1 MPADLSTMATLL
13 KEDYGVGLKNQLAD
27 ETPVLDLFEREDNAT
42 WEGRE
47 HVETVHVN
55 RNRGVYAS
63 AEGGAAPTAGN
74 QQIENFRIPIRYLH
88 GGIRITTQLIKASR
102 SNKGSFA
109 RGMQLEMDRLLDDLR
124 VQRLFYIW
132 HDGRGVRALLNG
144 DPGTTTTYTLDSPG
158 GVAGPDHGNRFLNV
172 GDQIAVVDPA
182 TGTLRAGGTRRVT
195 AIASGGTT
203 VTISAAADG
212 ALADNDFIVKTY
224 GADASLAIGNSEWQ
238 HPPMGFLG
246 MIDNGTFVNSYF
258 SLSRTAFP
266 ILQSVDINS
275 VGALSAD
282 ILQRAQD
289 VTLQVGNCK
298 TAYHMTHPDTRR
310 AYLTIM
316 ENDRRYTGPALRN
329 PDAGTVA
336 FKGGYNS
343 GLAFGEVPIMVDP
356 HCPYGMWFGFD
367 NRSAVR
373 YVMSDG
379 EWADEDGAV
388 LRAVGSTAVDTWDAT
403 YRIYENFAL
412 LRPNQS
418 FRLRGI
424 STTFVIAHIV

>member
-1 MPADLSTMATLL
+1 MPADLSTMAPLM

-27 ETPVLDLFEREDNAT
+27 ETPMVDMFEREDNAT

-47 HVETVHVN
+47 HVEAIHVN

-63 AEGGAAPTAGN
+63 AEGGAQPTAGS
-74 QQIENFRIPIRYLH
+74 QQIENLRIPIRYIH
-88 GGIRITTQLIKASR
+88 GSIRITTQLIKASR

-124 VQRLFYIW
+124 VQRLFYLW

-144 DPGTTTTYTLDSPG
+144 DPGTTTTITLDGPG

-172 GDQIAVVDPA
+172 GDNVVAIDPA
-182 TGTLRAGGTRRVT
+182 TGTLRAGGTRRLT
-195 AIASGGTT
+195 AIAAGGATA
-203 VTISAAADG
+203 TISAAADG
-212 ALADNDFIVKTY
+212 AWADNDFIVRAA
-224 GADASLAIGNSEWQ
+224 GADASIALSNTEWQ
-238 HPPMGFLG
+238 HPPMGMLG
-246 MIDNGTFVNSYF
+246 LIDNGTFVNSYF
-258 SLSRTAFP
+258 SQSRTAFP
-266 ILQSVDINS
+266 ILQSTIITG
-275 VGALSAD
+275 VGGLSAD

-298 TAYHMTHPDTRR
+298 TAYHLTHPDTRR

-329 PDAGTVA
+329 PDLGTVA

-343 GLAFGEVPIMVDP
+343 GLAFGEVPIAVDP
-356 HCPYGMWFGFD
+356 HCPYGFWFGFD

-388 LRAVGSTAVDTWDAT
+388 LRAATAVDTWDAT

-418 FRLRGI
+418 FRLSGI

>member
-1 MPADLSTMATLL
+1 MATLL

-47 HVETVHVN
+47 HVEAVHVN

-63 AEGGAAPTAGN
+63 AEGGARPTAGN
-74 QQIENFRIPIRYLH
+74 QQIENFRIPIRYMH
-88 GGIRITTQLIKASR
+88 GGISITTQLVKASK

-124 VQRLFYIW
+124 IQRLFYIW

-144 DPGTTTTYTLDSPG
+144 DPGVTSTYTLDAPG
-158 GVAGPDHGNRFLNV
+158 GVAGADHGNRFLNV
-172 GDQIAVVDPA
+172 GDNISIIDPA
-182 TGTLRAGGTRRVT
+182 SGLLRAGGTRQIT

-203 VTISAAADG
+203 VTVSAAIDTVT
-212 ALADNDFIVKTY
+212 ADNDFVVKAY
-224 GADASLAIGNSEWQ
+224 GADASIVISNTEWQ

-258 SLSRTAFP
+258 GLSRTQFP

-298 TAYHMTHPDTRR
+298 TAYHLTHPDTRR

-316 ENDRRYTGPALRN
+316 EQDRRYTGPALRN

-367 NRSAVR
+367 NRSATR
-373 YVMSDG
+373 FVMSDG

-388 LRAVGSTAVDTWDAT
+388 LRAATAVDTWDAT

-424 STTFVIAHIV
+424 NSTFVVAHIV

>member
-47 HVETVHVN
+47 HVEAIHVN

-63 AEGGAAPTAGN
+63 AEGGAQPTAGF
-74 QQIENFRIPIRYLH
+74 QQIENLRIPVRYIH
-88 GGIRITTQLIKASR
+88 GGISITTQLIKASR

-132 HDGRGVRALLNG
+132 HDGRGVRALVNG
-144 DPGTTTTYTLDSPG
+144 DPSTGTTLTLDGPG
-158 GVAGPDHGNRFLNV
+158 GVAGVNHGNRFLNV
-172 GDQIAVVDPA
+172 GDNIAFIDPA
-182 TGTLRAGGTRRVT
+182 TGSLRAGGTRRIT
-195 AIASGGTT
+195 ARAAGGTT
-203 VTISAAADG
+203 VTVSAALDAAVG
-212 ALADNDFIVKTY
+212 DNDFVVKAY
-224 GADASLAIGNSEWQ
+224 GPDASVALSNTEWQ
-238 HPPMGFLG
+238 HPPMGILG
-246 MIDNGTFVNSYF
+246 LIDDGTFVNTYF
-258 SLSRTAFP
+258 GLSRTAFP
-266 ILQSVDINS
+266 ILQSTVINS
-275 VGALSAD
+275 VGSLSAD
-282 ILQRAQD
+282 ILQRAYD
-289 VTLQVGNCK
+289 VALQVGNCK
-298 TAYHMTHPDTRR
+298 TAYHLTHPNTRR

-316 ENDRRYTGPALRN
+316 EQDRRYTGPALRN

-336 FKGGYNS
+336 FKGGYAGG

-356 HCPYGMWFGFD
+356 FCPFGMWFGLD
-367 NRSAVR
+367 NRSGVR

-388 LRAVGSTAVDTWDAT
+388 LRAATAVDTWNAT
-403 YRIYENFAL
+403 YRIYENYAM

-418 FRLRGI
+418 WRLADI

>member
-1 MPADLSTMATLL
+1 MATLL

-27 ETPVLDLFEREDNAT
+27 ETPVLDLFEREDNAV

-47 HVETVHVN
+47 HVEAVHVN

-63 AEGGAAPTAGN
+63 AEGGARPTAGN
-74 QQIENFRIPIRYLH
+74 QQVENLRIPIRYIH
-88 GGIRITTQLIKASR
+88 GSISITTQLIKASK

-124 VQRLFYIW
+124 MQRLYYIW
-132 HDGRGVRALLNG
+132 HDGRGVRALAQG
-144 DPGTTTTYTLDSPG
+144 TPGTDTVMELDAPG
-158 GVAGPDHGNRFLNV
+158 GVAGADHGTRYLNV
-172 GDQIAVVDPA
+172 GDQIVAINPA
-182 TGTLRAGGTRRVT
+182 TGALRAGGTRRIT
-195 AIASGGTT
+195 AVNAAGTACT
-203 VTISAAADG
+203 VSAAIDTAW
-212 ALADNDFIVKTY
+212 ADNDFIVHAY
-224 GADASLAIGNSEWQ
+224 GADASVTIGNTEWQ

-246 MIDNGTFVNSYF
+246 MIDNGTFVNTYF
-258 SLSRTAFP
+258 NLSRTAFP

-275 VGALSAD
+275 VGGLSAD
-282 ILQRAQD
+282 ILQRAAD
-289 VTLQVGNCK
+289 VTLQVGSAK
-298 TAYHMTHPDTRR
+298 IAYHLTHPDTRR

-316 ENDRRYTGPALRN
+316 ENDRRYMGPALRN

-356 HCPYGMWFGFD
+356 HCPFGMWFGFD
-367 NRSAVR
+367 NRSATR
-373 YVMSDG
+373 FVMSDG

-388 LRAVGSTAVDTWDAT
+388 LRAATAVDTWDAT
-403 YRIYENFAL
+403 YRIYDNFAL

-418 FRLRGI
+418 FRLRAI
-424 STTFVIAHIV
+424 SNTYVVAHIV